1 MIEDIVK
8 NNKKSLIVISLIGL
22 TLYFKSLFFGFTYFD
37 DNVLVME
44 NFFFLKDLSNFF
56 KSFTMEV
63 FHVLHS
69 SAAYYRPILTISYMF
84 DAQFGSGLFFFHL
97 SSVVVHIVVCLL
109 LFLFLKR
116 LKVSAPTAFILTM
129 LYVVHP
135 VLIQAVSWIPGRNDS
150 LLGLFILP
158 AFIFLI
164 DFFEK
169 HELKYYLL
177 HMACFFLAIFTKESA
192 VFIPVLAVFLILT
205 LYRKGK
211 VFEKL
216 VTYGM
221 GWFFVLLLW
230 FFLRSIALSGNPMQY
245 DFSNV
250 YSSITGNLPAI
261 LLYLGKVLF
270 PFNLSVL
277 PTLQDS
283 TLVYGI
289 IALVLIL
296 IAIFSSKTKKYTLIL
311 FGTFWFLAFLVPAFI
326 RPDSSYVAD
335 FLEHRIYVPLMG
347 LLIVFSEIS
356 FVKSLD
362 LNKKLTKM
370 VLLAIFVLLVIINFI
385 HNSSF
390 KDKIAFWE
398 NAVKYS
404 PSHPLSHKNLG
415 AMHYLDG
422 NLGAAKIEF
431 EKSVA
436 INPTEAMIHNNL
448 GLIYYREGNYEKAE
462 EEYFRELELYPNYDN
477 TYMNLGLL
485 YYQEG
490 NKDKAAQMWLKTLQ
504 VNPDHKDALKSLTIY
519 YSQDKKDQAKADY
532 YYQEALKRGVKF

>member
-1 MIEDIVK
+1 MIEDIAK

-22 TLYFKSLFFGFTYFD
+22 VLYFKSLFFGFTYFD
-37 DNVLVME
+37 DNVLVLD

-56 KSFTMEV
+56 RSFTMEV

-84 DAQFGSGLFFFHL
+84 DAQFGSGPFVFHL
-97 SSVVVHIVVCLL
+97 SSVVVHIAVCCLL
-109 LFLFLKR
+109 FIFLKR
-116 LKVSAPTAFILTM
+116 LKISASTSFVLTM
-129 LYVVHP
+129 LYMVHP
-135 VLIQAVSWIPGRNDS
+135 VLTQAVSWIPGRNDS

-221 GWFFVLLLW
+221 GWFFILLLW

-250 YSSITGNLPAI
+250 YSSITNNLPAI

-270 PFNLSVL
+270 PFNLNVL

-311 FGTFWFLAFLVPAFI
+311 LGTFWFLAFLVPAFI

-356 FVKSLD
+356 FVKNLD
-362 LNKKLTKM
+362 LNKKLTKT
-370 VLLAIFVLLVIINFI
+370 VLLAIFVLLVVINFI
-385 HNSSF
+385 HNNNF

-415 AMHYLDG
+415 AMYYLDG

-477 TYMNLGLL
+477 AYMNLGLL

-490 NKDKAAQMWLKTLQ
+490 DKDKAAEMWFKTIQ

-519 YSQDKKDQAKADY
+519 YSQDKKDQAKANY
-532 YYQEALKRGVKF
+532 YYQEAVKRGVKF